1 MFRIQKI
8 PLHSQGDF
16 YFVPAMQIEKLYQL
30 FISST
35 GVTTDTR
42 SIAMGNIFFA
52 LKGEK
57 FNANE
62 FAEQSLQAGASYAV
76 IDELVKDEW
85 KALYGE
91 RIILVPNV
99 LETLQQLA
107 GHHRQQLKC
116 PVLAITGSNGKT
128 TTKELVAA
136 VLSKKYKT
144 YATKGNLNNHIG
156 IPLTLLAIKSDVEFA
171 VIEMGANHQKEIASY
186 CEYVKPDYGLI
197 TNVGLAHIEGF
208 GGFEGVVKGK
218 TELYADLAKRGGK
231 VFVSSE
237 NEILLGKI
245 SDFGFQISDLNAV
258 ISYGKSASA
267 YCKGKPGNSKEFLSV
282 ITEGETIRTNLVG
295 EYNFENVMSAVCIGK
310 YFGVELR
317 AIKEAIE
324 SYMPSNNRSQK
335 IEWGSNTIILD
346 AYNANPSSM
355 AEALKN
361 FQKIEAANKVT
372 ILGEMM
378 ELGEY
383 SAAEHK
389 KIKELTD
396 GMNLQE
402 RVFTGRGFAFLK
414 DEKDILYF
422 ENTTQ
427 LKDWFQ
433 QQKWENTYLL
443 IKGSRKNELEKILK
457 D

>member
-1 MFRIQKI
+1 
-8 PLHSQGDF
+8 
-16 YFVPAMQIEKLYQL
+16 MQIEKLHQL
-30 FISST
+30 FTSST

-42 SIAMGNIFFA
+42 NIAVGNIFFA

-62 FAEQSLQAGASYAV
+62 FAEQALLNGASHV
-76 IDELVKDEW
+76 VVDELAKEEW
-85 KALYGE
+85 NALYGE
-91 RIILVPNV
+91 RIILVPSV
-99 LETLQQLA
+99 LERLQQLA
-107 GHHRQQLKC
+107 GYHRLQLKC

-136 VLSKKYKT
+136 VLSKKFKT

-156 IPLTLLAIKSDVEFA
+156 IPLTLLSMKNDVEFA

-218 TELYADLAKRGGK
+218 TELYADLAKRHGK
-231 VFVSSE
+231 IFVSSE
-237 NEILLGKI
+237 NEILVG
-245 SDFGFQISDLNAV
+245 SNTNA
-258 ISYGKSASA
+258 ITYGKSVSA
-267 YCKGKPGNSKEFLSV
+267 FCRGEVRSGKEFLSV
-282 ITEGETIRTNLVG
+282 ITEGEAIQTNLVG

-310 YFGVELR
+310 YFGVELS

-324 SYMPSNNRSQK
+324 NYVPSNNRSQK
-335 IEWGSNTIILD
+335 MRWGTNTVILD

-355 AEALKN
+355 TEALKN
-361 FQKIEAANKVT
+361 FQKIETENKIT

-389 KIKELTD
+389 KVKELTD
-396 GMNLQE
+396 AMNLQQ
-402 RVFTGRGFAFLK
+402 RVFTRGKGRSVF
-414 DEKDILYF
+414 
-422 ENTTQ
+422 
-427 LKDWFQ
+427 
-433 QQKWENTYLL
+433 
-443 IKGSRKNELEKILK
+443 
-457 D
+457 

>member
-1 MFRIQKI
+1 
-8 PLHSQGDF
+8 
-16 YFVPAMQIEKLYQL
+16 MQIEGLYKL
-30 FISST
+30 FVAST

-42 SIAMGNIFFA
+42 NIADGNIFFA

-62 FAEQSLQAGASYAV
+62 FAEQALQNGALHV
-76 IDELVKDEW
+76 VVDELVKDEW
-85 KALYGE
+85 KELYGK
-91 RIILVPNV
+91 RIILVQNV

-107 GHHRQQLKC
+107 GYHRQQLKC

-156 IPLTLLAIKSDVEFA
+156 IPLTLLAIKNDVEFA

-218 TELYADLAKRGGK
+218 TELYADLAKRKGK
-231 VFVSSE
+231 IFVSSE

-245 SDFGFQISDLNAV
+245 SDFARLNDKVGQGFQASDLNAV
-258 ISYGKSASA
+258 ITYGKSASA
-267 YCKGKPGNSKEFLSV
+267 FSHGNPGNSKEFLSV
-282 ITEGETIRTNLVG
+282 ITEEETIQTNLVG
-295 EYNFENVMSAVCIGK
+295 DYNFENVMSAVCIGK
-310 YFGVELR
+310 YFGVDLS

-324 SYMPSNNRSQK
+324 NYVPSNNRSQK
-335 IEWGSNTIILD
+335 IEWGTNAIILD

-355 AEALKN
+355 TEALKN
-361 FQKIEAANKVT
+361 FQKIEAGNKVT

-383 SAAEHK
+383 SATEHK
-389 KIKELTD
+389 KVKELTD
-396 GMNLQE
+396 GMNLQQ
-402 RVFTGRGFAFLK
+402 RVFIGGGFSFLK
-414 DEKDILYF
+414 GEKDVLYF
-422 ENTTQ
+422 ENTSF
-427 LKDWFQ
+427 LKDWFK
-433 QQKWENTYLL
+433 QQKLENAYLL
-443 IKGSRKNELEKILK
+443 IKGSRKNELEKIFK